1 MPMNRHDA
9 KTEPSG
15 LDEEQA
21 RVLDDMEPVTSTTR
35 QLGFMRSHWIAT
47 ADLKGDFAD
56 LKGDFADD
64 INAMFSC

>member
-15 LDEEQA
+15 IDEEQA
-21 RVLDDMEPVTSTTR
+21 EVLDDLEPIVSTTR
-35 QLGFMRSHWIAT
+35 QLGFMRSQGIAT
-47 ADLKGDFAD
+47 AD

>member
-21 RVLDDMEPVTSTTR
+21 RVLNDMEPVTSTTR
-35 QLGFMRSHWIAT
+35 QLGFMRSHGIAT
-47 ADLKGDFAD
+47 AD

-64 INAMFSC
+64 INARFNC

>member
-9 KTEPSG
+9 KPAPSG

-21 RVLDDMEPVTSTTR
+21 RGLDDMEPVTSTTR
-35 QLGFMRSHWIAT
+35 QLGFMRSHGIAT
-47 ADLKGDFAD
+47 AD

-64 INAMFSC
+64 INAMFNC